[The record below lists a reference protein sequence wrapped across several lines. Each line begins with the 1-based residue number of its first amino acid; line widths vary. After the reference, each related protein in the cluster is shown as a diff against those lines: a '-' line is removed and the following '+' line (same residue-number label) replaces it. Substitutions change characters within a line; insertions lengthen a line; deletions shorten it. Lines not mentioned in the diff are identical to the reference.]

1 MSLLSTLAP
10 KEGATHYQKRLGRG
24 RGSGLGQTSGKG
36 GKGQTARSGGKIRRG
51 FEGGQTPLMRRLP
64 KFGFNNTKFEVK
76 YSVVNLAQ
84 LNGLTG
90 EITPQS
96 LKECGLIHS
105 FPVKVLGNGKLEKA
119 LTIKAHAFSETA
131 KSSIEKAGGKI
142 EVLKR

>member
-10 KEGATHYQKRLGRG
+10 KEGSTHYTKRLGRG

-64 KFGFNNTKFEVK
+64 KFGFSNVKFETK

-84 LNGLTG
+84 LENFTG
-90 EITPQS
+90 EVTPET
-96 LKECGLIHS
+96 LKKAGVVHY
-105 FPVKVLGNGKLEKA
+105 FPVKILANGKLTKA
-119 LTIKAHAFSETA
+119 LTVKANKFSAAA
-131 KSSIEKAGGKI
+131 KAAIEAAGGKV
-142 EVLKR
+142 EVL